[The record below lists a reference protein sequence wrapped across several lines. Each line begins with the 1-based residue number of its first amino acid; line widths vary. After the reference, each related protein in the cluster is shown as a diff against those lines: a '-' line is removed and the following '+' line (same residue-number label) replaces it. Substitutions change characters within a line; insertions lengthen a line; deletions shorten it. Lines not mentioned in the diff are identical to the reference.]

1 MRRLLNMMRKEKR
14 LRLLFWGLLSVLWFG
29 MAVAL
34 GLWAFPAYGPAQG
47 VHTIETLADAETAAD
62 GRMWG
67 VRLTV
72 PESWDS
78 LGDCAIASN
87 GVTETY
93 HVYLFKKADYA
104 VLLMSR
110 REIAA
115 WENRTVGVDHP
126 DEQEAL
132 LARYRD
138 HVTDLP
144 LFVFY
149 DAAPNYWVYVGLFVG
164 LGCLCLLVYRH
175 FHGRKYLLRHTRFGE
190 EVLALAEPMK
200 ALREMGREMKKPLLK
215 TNSMI
220 LLRHWII
227 YKRYEEAEKRWHYCP
242 IEKARVIS
250 DTLSSLDEN
259 VDDDTDN
266 KEQGYQWTLNELTR
280 QHRIL
285 LNNLQ
290 EAQTAEAYFHHTGEA

>member
-1 MRRLLNMMRKEKR
+1 MRKLLNMMRKEKR
-14 LRLLFWGLLSVLWFG
+14 QRLLFWGFLSTLWFG

-34 GLWAFPAYGPAQG
+34 ALWAFPAYGPAHG
-47 VHTIETLADAETAAD
+47 IHAIEALTDAETAAD
-62 GRMWG
+62 GGMWG
-67 VRLTV
+67 ITMTV
-72 PESWDS
+72 PEAWES
-78 LGDCAIASN
+78 LGDCEISSN

-93 HVYLFKKADYA
+93 HALLFKKADYA
-104 VLLMSR
+104 ILLMSR
-110 REIAA
+110 QEITA
-115 WENRTVGVDHP
+115 WENLTVGVDHP

-138 HVTDLP
+138 QAPDMP

-149 DAAPNYWVYVGLFVG
+149 DTAPNYWVYVGLFAG
-164 LGCLCLLVYRH
+164 LGCLCFLVYRH

-200 ALREMGREMKKPLLK
+200 SLREMGREMKKPLLK
-215 TNSMI
+215 TNAMI
-220 LLRHWII
+220 LLEHWIL

-242 IEKARVIS
+242 VEKASVIS

-259 VDDDTDN
+259 TDDDTDG
-266 KEQGYQWTLNELTR
+266 EEPDYQWTLNELTR